1 MLLGLT
7 VLSFLAVLGFA
18 GALARVLLVRP
29 PADVARRLEE
39 ITRTQSAAAPEPEMG
54 LVRDEMLSGVPA
66 VHRLLTRWLWSHR
79 LDRFLEQ
86 AGWKIKPGKLVLV
99 SGVLGLTGFLVAS
112 AMVRLSL
119 AAFLGAVAGLVPFL
133 LAAIRRKRRYTTFQK
148 YFPEAID
155 LLGRAVRAGHA
166 FTTGLEMIS
175 KEVPEPVAGEF
186 RRTFEEHN
194 FGLPLRDSL
203 LHMAERMPLGD
214 VRFFVTA
221 LLIQKESGGN
231 LAELLDNLSK
241 VIRDR
246 FRIMGELRSRTAQG
260 RLTAVILISLPPILL
275 IVLGTLNHEYIAI
288 LFSDPWGLKIL
299 GAAAGLQVIGSM
311 LLWKIVHI
319 EI

>member
-1 MLLGLT
+1 MLVGLT
-7 VLSFLAVLGFA
+7 VLTFLAVLGLA
-18 GALARVLLVRP
+18 GVLARVLLGRQ

-39 ITRTQSAAAPEPEMG
+39 ISRTPSAAGSESEMG
-54 LVRDEMLSGVPA
+54 LMRDEMLSGVPA

-79 LDRFLEQ
+79 LERFLEQ
-86 AGWKIKPGKLVLV
+86 AGWKIKPGKVVLL
-99 SGVLGLTGFLVAS
+99 SGVLGLGGFLVAS
-112 AMVRLSL
+112 AMVRLAP
-119 AAFLGAVAGLVPFL
+119 AAFVGAAAGLVPFL
-133 LAAIRRKRRYTTFQK
+133 LAVLRRQRRFSAFQK

-175 KEVPEPVAGEF
+175 KELPEPVAGEF

-194 FGLPLRDSL
+194 FGLPLRDAL
-203 LHMAERMPLGD
+203 LHFAGRMPLAD

-246 FRIMGELRSRTAQG
+246 FRILGELRSRTAQG
-260 RLTAVILISLPPILL
+260 RLTAGILIALPPIVLVLL
-275 IVLGTLNHEYIAI
+275 GSLNRDYIAI

>member
-1 MLLGLT
+1 MLVGLT
-7 VLSFLAVLGFA
+7 VLTFLAVLGLA
-18 GALARVLLVRP
+18 GALARALLGRQ

-39 ITRTQSAAAPEPEMG
+39 ISRKQSAAAPEPEMG

-86 AGWKIKPGKLVLV
+86 AGWKIKPGKLVLL
-99 SGVLGLTGFLVAS
+99 SGVLGLGGFLVAS
-112 AMVRLSL
+112 AVVRLAL
-119 AAFLGAVAGLVPFL
+119 AAFVGAAAGLVPYL
-133 LAAIRRKRRYTTFQK
+133 LAALRRKRRFTAFQK

-175 KEVPEPVAGEF
+175 KELPEPVAGEF

-194 FGLPLRDSL
+194 FGLPLRDAL
-203 LHMAERMPLGD
+203 LHLAGRMPLGD

-260 RLTAVILISLPPILL
+260 RLTAVILIALPPILL
-275 IVLGTLNHEYIAI
+275 VVLGSLNRDYIAI